1 MRVLWW
7 RVGASGRVG
16 LSVGDITEWG
26 GDAVVNAAKETLLG
40 GGGVDGALHAAAG
53 PGLVE
58 ECREIPEVRPG
69 VRCQTGAAQITGGH
83 ALSAAHVIHTV
94 GPVYAAHA
102 PENARALLSQSYRSC
117 LSLANEKGFKSI
129 AFPAISCGAFGYPV
143 SEAARMALTTV
154 ASHAGTL
161 EEVHFILYDSK
172 TMEIFREA
180 ASLVLGD
187 EIPDYSTYLA

>member
-1 MRVLWW
+1 MPVLWW

-16 LSVGDITEWG
+16 MSVGDITEWA

-40 GGGVDGALHAAAG
+40 DGGVDGALHEAAG

-58 ECREIPEVRPG
+58 ECRGIAEVRPG
-69 VRCQTGAAQITGGH
+69 VRCQTGEARITGGH
-83 ALSAAHVIHTV
+83 ALSSAHVIHTV

-102 PENARALLSQSYRSC
+102 PENARELLCQCYRNC
-117 LSLANEKGFKSI
+117 LSIANEKGFKSI

-143 SEAARMALTTV
+143 SEAARMAL
-154 ASHAGTL
+154 ASVESHVGTL
-161 EEVHFILYDSK
+161 EEVHFILYDSQ
-172 TMEIFREA
+172 TMQIFQEA

>member
-1 MRVLWW
+1 MCVARA
-7 RVGASGRVG
+7 VGASGRVG
-16 LSVGDITEWG
+16 MSVGDITEWA

-40 GGGVDGALHAAAG
+40 GGGVDGALHEAAG

-58 ECREIPEVRPG
+58 ECRGIAEVRPG
-69 VRCQTGAAQITGGH
+69 VRCQTGEARITGGH
-83 ALSAAHVIHTV
+83 ALSSAHVIHTV

-102 PENARALLSQSYRSC
+102 PENARELLCQCYRNC
-117 LSLANEKGFKSI
+117 LSIANEKGFKST

-143 SEAARMALTTV
+143 SEAARMAL
-154 ASHAGTL
+154 ASVESHVGTL
-161 EEVHFILYDSK
+161 EEVHFILYDSQ
-172 TMEIFREA
+172 TMQIFQEA

>member
-1 MRVLWW
+1 MPVLWW

-16 LSVGDITEWG
+16 MSVGDITEWA

-40 GGGVDGALHAAAG
+40 GGGVDGALHEAAG

-58 ECREIPEVRPG
+58 ECRGIAEVRPG
-69 VRCQTGAAQITGGH
+69 VRCQTGEARITGGH
-83 ALSAAHVIHTV
+83 ALSSAHVIHTV

-102 PENARALLSQSYRSC
+102 PENARELLCQCYRNC
-117 LSLANEKGFKSI
+117 LSIANEKGFKSI

-143 SEAARMALTTV
+143 SEAARMAL
-154 ASHAGTL
+154 ASVESHVGTL
-161 EEVHFILYDSK
+161 EEVHFILYDSQ
-172 TMEIFREA
+172 TMQIFQEA

>member
-1 MRVLWW
+1 MPVLWW

-16 LSVGDITEWG
+16 MSVGDITEWA

-40 GGGVDGALHAAAG
+40 GGGVDGALHEAAG

-58 ECREIPEVRPG
+58 ECRGIAEVRPG
-69 VRCQTGAAQITGGH
+69 VRCQTGEARITGGH
-83 ALSAAHVIHTV
+83 AFSSAHVIHTV

-102 PENARALLSQSYRSC
+102 PENARELLCQCYRNC
-117 LSLANEKGFKSI
+117 LSIANEKGFKSI

-143 SEAARMALTTV
+143 SEAARMAL
-154 ASHAGTL
+154 ASVESHVGTL
-161 EEVHFILYDSK
+161 EEVHFILYDSQ
-172 TMEIFREA
+172 TMQIFQEA

>member
-1 MRVLWW
+1 MCVARA
-7 RVGASGRVG
+7 VGASGRVG
-16 LSVGDITEWG
+16 MSVGDITEWA

-40 GGGVDGALHAAAG
+40 GGGVDGALHEAAG

-58 ECREIPEVRPG
+58 ECRGIAEVRPG
-69 VRCQTGAAQITGGH
+69 VRCQTGEARITGGH
-83 ALSAAHVIHTV
+83 ALSSAHVIHTV

-102 PENARALLSQSYRSC
+102 PENARELLCQCYRNC
-117 LSLANEKGFKSI
+117 LSIANEKGFKSI

-143 SEAARMALTTV
+143 SEAARMAL
-154 ASHAGTL
+154 ASVESHVGTL
-161 EEVHFILYDSK
+161 EEVHFILYDSQ
-172 TMEIFREA
+172 TMQIFQEA